1 MTNSL
6 EREHVMLNQNLKK
19 EREYQISYKGL
30 CMTLYSDTAHPVKCG
45 GRCLTRK

>member
-19 EREYQISYKGL
+19 EREYQITYKGL
-30 CMTLYSDTAHPVKCG
+30 INDSLQRHCSSS
-45 GRCLTRK
+45 